1 IIPLILTIN
10 VMIKE
15 LSKILLMGIFI
26 LGFDLGVC
34 QIISKDDVVESDN
47 SGSGEKETLQSQVE
61 KELERL
67 QAIED
72 EELEEELG
80 VRPLHADYPQDL
92 PSDI

>member
-1 IIPLILTIN
+1 
-10 VMIKE
+10 MIKE
-15 LSKILLMGIFI
+15 LSKIFLIGIFI
-26 LGFDLGVC
+26 LGLDLGVC
-34 QIISKDDVVESDN
+34 QIISTDDVVESDN
-47 SGSGEKETLQSQVE
+47 PGSGEKETLQSQVE

-80 VRPLHADYPQDL
+80 MRPLQADFPQDL

>member
-1 IIPLILTIN
+1 
-10 VMIKE
+10 MIKE

-26 LGFDLGVC
+26 LGLDLGVC
-34 QIISKDDVVESDN
+34 QIISTDDVVESDN
-47 SGSGEKETLQSQVE
+47 PGSGEKETLRSQVE

-80 VRPLHADYPQDL
+80 VRPLQADVPQDL
-92 PSDI
+92 P

>member
-1 IIPLILTIN
+1 
-10 VMIKE
+10 MIKE

-26 LGFDLGVC
+26 LGLDLGVC
-34 QIISKDDVVESDN
+34 QIISTDDVVESDN
-47 SGSGEKETLQSQVE
+47 PGSGEKETLRSQVE

-80 VRPLHADYPQDL
+80 MRPLQADFPQDL

>member
-1 IIPLILTIN
+1 
-10 VMIKE
+10 MIKE
-15 LSKILLMGIFI
+15 LSKIFLIGIFI
-26 LGFDLGVC
+26 LGLDLGVC
-34 QIISKDDVVESDN
+34 QIISTDDVVESDN
-47 SGSGEKETLQSQVE
+47 PGSGEKETLRSQVE

-80 VRPLHADYPQDL
+80 VRPLQADVPQDL

>member
-1 IIPLILTIN
+1 
-10 VMIKE
+10 MIKE
-15 LSKILLMGIFI
+15 LSKIFLIGIFI
-26 LGFDLGVC
+26 LGLDLGVC

-47 SGSGEKETLQSQVE
+47 PGSGEKETLQSQVE

-80 VRPLHADYPQDL
+80 MRPLQADFPQDL

>member
-1 IIPLILTIN
+1 
-10 VMIKE
+10 MIKE

-26 LGFDLGVC
+26 LGLDLGVC
-34 QIISKDDVVESDN
+34 QIISTDDVVESDN
-47 SGSGEKETLQSQVE
+47 PGSGEKETLRSQVE

-80 VRPLHADYPQDL
+80 VRPLQADVPQDL

>member
-1 IIPLILTIN
+1 
-10 VMIKE
+10 MIKE

-26 LGFDLGVC
+26 LGLDLGVC
-34 QIISKDDVVESDN
+34 QIISTDDVVESDN
-47 SGSGEKETLQSQVE
+47 PGSGEKETLQSQVE

-80 VRPLHADYPQDL
+80 MRPLQADFPQDL